1 MERVL
6 ASRQQVLSGSELR
19 TLERPDTC
27 LCLVLGAPSK
37 PGIALVA
44 TKIGLGSRCLFYRGQ
59 GGAAGKHD
67 LR

>member
-1 MERVL
+1 ML

-19 TLERPDTC
+19 SLERLETC

-37 PGIALVA
+37 PWITLVA
-44 TKIGLGSRCLFYRGQ
+44 GRLGLGSRCLFYKVQ
-59 GGAAGKHD
+59 GGAAGKHG